1 MIESLKDRKGEL
13 SRLIGAAKK
22 KGEPIELLLSEMKSI
37 SQQQKSL
44 ASEKKAGKVENQK
57 TQNKSETSVDIVAV
71 SQLFKVAN
79 SVEEFKCREVNV
91 RKCGEDDAEEWNHY
105 VQSTVG
111 SCLYHRWE
119 FKSLIHQ
126 SFGHNTSYFA
136 AFDEHKKICGVL
148 PTVELNSSL
157 FGHFFVSVPFFNY
170 GGPLANNTEIE
181 KQLIDAL
188 IQEAKE
194 KEIEHV
200 EIRCAK
206 QRHGLL
212 EKTNK
217 VSMIL
222 ALPDS
227 KESLWKQI
235 GTKVRAQVKKS
246 DRFELLMRFGKAELL
261 DDFYYVFSQ
270 NMRDLGTPVYS
281 KIFFRNLLESALAND
296 FYIGVVYK
304 GSTPV
309 SCCFLMGHKDTLEIP
324 WASTLKSAN
333 LMNANMFMYWNI
345 LAKAISDGY
354 QFFDF
359 GRSSKDAGTFKFKKQ
374 WGAKSQ
380 QLYWYYWLANGDD
393 LPELNPNN
401 PKYRLL
407 IWVWKKMPVWLTKL
421 VGPPVVKFLP

>member
-1 MIESLKDRKGEL
+1 MIELLKDRKGEL

-22 KGEPIELLLSEMKSI
+22 KGEPIESLLLEMKSI
-37 SQQQKSL
+37 STQLKSL
-44 ASEKKAGKVENQK
+44 SSEKNASANTSQK
-57 TQNKSETSVDIVAV
+57 TQKQVDSGADVVAI
-71 SQLFKVAN
+71 SQLFKEVD
-79 SVEEFKCREVNV
+79 SVDKFKYSDVSV
-91 RKCGEDDAEEWNHY
+91 RKCSDGDAENWNQY
-105 VQSTVG
+105 VQSTIG

-119 FKSLIHQ
+119 FKDLIHQ
-126 SFGHNTSYFA
+126 SFGHDTSYFA
-136 AFDEHKKICGVL
+136 AFDEQNKICGIL
-148 PTVELNSSL
+148 PAVELNSSL

-170 GGPLANNTEIE
+170 GGPLAGNAEIE
-181 KQLIDAL
+181 MQLIDGL

-217 VSMIL
+217 VSMML
-222 ALPDS
+222 ALPDN
-227 KESLWKQI
+227 KEILWKEI

-246 DRFELLMRFGKAELL
+246 DRFELSIKFGKAELL

-281 KIFFRNLLESALAND
+281 KIFFSNLLESALANE
-296 FYIGVVYK
+296 FHLGVVYK
-304 GSTPV
+304 DSKPV

-333 LMNANMFMYWNI
+333 LMNANMFMYWNV
-345 LAKAISDGY
+345 LAKAIDEGY

-374 WGAKSQ
+374 WGAKPQ
-380 QLYWYYWLANGDD
+380 QLYWYYWLASGDE

-401 PKYRLL
+401 PKYKLL

-421 VGPPVVKFLP
+421 IGPLVVKFLP

>member
-1 MIESLKDRKGEL
+1 
-13 SRLIGAAKK
+13 
-22 KGEPIELLLSEMKSI
+22 
-37 SQQQKSL
+37 
-44 ASEKKAGKVENQK
+44 
-57 TQNKSETSVDIVAV
+57 
-71 SQLFKVAN
+71 
-79 SVEEFKCREVNV
+79 
-91 RKCGEDDAEEWNHY
+91 
-105 VQSTVG
+105 
-111 SCLYHRWE
+111 
-119 FKSLIHQ
+119 
-126 SFGHNTSYFA
+126 
-136 AFDEHKKICGVL
+136 
-148 PTVELNSSL
+148 
-157 FGHFFVSVPFFNY
+157 
-170 GGPLANNTEIE
+170 
-181 KQLIDAL
+181 
-188 IQEAKE
+188 
-194 KEIEHV
+194 
-200 EIRCAK
+200 
-206 QRHGLL
+206 
-212 EKTNK
+212 
-217 VSMIL
+217 
-222 ALPDS
+222 
-227 KESLWKQI
+227 
-235 GTKVRAQVKKS
+235 
-246 DRFELLMRFGKAELL
+246 
-261 DDFYYVFSQ
+261 
-270 NMRDLGTPVYS
+270 MRDLGTPVYS